1 MKAKVKWKDL
11 VKTIDETQNSVF
23 KYNILTIFIV
33 KLLKQYKYLY
43 ILYRRTEASVH
54 YEASVY
60 FFQKK
65 KKFHF
70 HKLTQ

>member
-43 ILYRRTEASVH
+43 ILYRRTEVSVH

-65 KKFHF
+65 NKFHF